1 MKKTV
6 NTLKLKEAEITKT
19 TENKGIGND
28 LILVNDYHCPFAE
41 GELFRSDAATAI
53 LYEQGSNDISIDMKR
68 YHIEAPAILLFLDNM
83 IIEYGRH
90 SDDLKSKVIVMSN
103 HFTQSLF
110 QSSDISRE
118 LFVSIRDNPLFLLKK
133 GEMEIF
139 NHYYEMLENIVDYR
153 DNPYRLETAKHL
165 TLAMFFGYAYQNHR
179 IKERKSLLRQ
189 DELLDKFMELLKLNH
204 KRQRDL
210 QFYADKMFISIKH
223 LSNTVKAATGK
234 TASKW
239 IEDYVII
246 ESKALLRSTEMSI
259 SQIADEMGFGD
270 QSLFGKYF
278 KRVTGMSPKEYRSR

>member
-6 NTLKLKEAEITKT
+6 NTIKLKEAEVTKT
-19 TENKGIGND
+19 IENKGIGND

-223 LSNTVKAATGK
+223 LSSTVKAATGK